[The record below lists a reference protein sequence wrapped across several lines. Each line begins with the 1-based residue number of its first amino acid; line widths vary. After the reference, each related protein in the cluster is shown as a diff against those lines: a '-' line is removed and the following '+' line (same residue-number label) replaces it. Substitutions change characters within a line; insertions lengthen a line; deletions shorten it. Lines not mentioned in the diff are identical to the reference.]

1 MAKRLIGIDIG
12 RHTLRL
18 AVLTKEQGALSV
30 VSVLES
36 SYEEPADQVAR
47 LRDTLNGDFHLG
59 DRLAACLPGGAALV
73 RRLTFPFHDRR
84 KIAAAIGFELA
95 SQLPVALD
103 DYTTAMQPPVRKEA
117 GATTVAAAVN
127 TALLAE
133 TLAPFDALGIPL
145 HILDLAPYA
154 YVAGLKEFLVD
165 GILVSAMESGTSL
178 ALVRAGEV
186 LDYRQLPFGVEL
198 EVADQA
204 QAIHREATLLGR
216 AHQPGR
222 LILQLMGP
230 LATPE
235 LLAALNA
242 LRDEVEIL
250 SIDIN
255 GQTIGAPFLP
265 AVALALR
272 AADPGKAQAF
282 NLRQGAFA
290 LKSEWAGLRKNLV
303 MIACLAGLAMILLGV
318 SMGLRYY
325 DKQHQVRMLDQ
336 QMTGLYQKIF
346 PRAATMVDVPMQ
358 MKSAIRQLQEDSG
371 IIGSEQLSA
380 LQLLRTLSELPK
392 SLSVDVDEV
401 TMERNEVRI
410 SGRTATFEEVN
421 RMAETFRH
429 SPHFGKVEVAESKM
443 DLDGKRVSYRL
454 RMILSGSGKG
464 GAS

>member
-18 AVLTKEQGALSV
+18 AVLTHDQGTLSV

-36 SYEEPADQVAR
+36 PYEETADQVAR
-47 LRDTLNGDFHLG
+47 LRDTLHGDFNLG

-73 RRLTFPFHDRR
+73 RRLTFPFSDRR
-84 KIAAAIGFELA
+84 KIAAAVPFELA

-103 DYTTAMQPPVRKEA
+103 DYTTVMQPPVRNDA
-117 GATTVAAAVN
+117 GATIVAAAVK
-127 TALLAE
+127 TVQLAE
-133 TLAPFDALGIPL
+133 TLAPFDAHGIPL

-154 YVAGLKEFLVD
+154 YVAGLKDFLVD
-165 GILVSAMESGTSL
+165 GILVSAMEQGTSL

-186 LDYRQLPFGVEL
+186 LDYRQLPFGVGM
-198 EVADQA
+198 EVTDQA

-216 AHQPGR
+216 SHQPGG
-222 LILQLMGP
+222 LSLQLMGP

-235 LLAALNA
+235 LLTALST

-255 GQTIGAPFLP
+255 GQTIEAPFLP

-272 AADPGKAQAF
+272 AADTGKPQAF
-282 NLRQGAFA
+282 NLRQGPFV
-290 LKSEWAGLRKNLV
+290 LKSEWAGLRKNLLL
-303 MIACLAGLAMILLGV
+303 IAGLTGLVLITLGV

-325 DKQHQVRMLDQ
+325 DKQHQVRILEQ
-336 QMTGLYQKIF
+336 QMAALYKQSF
-346 PRAATMVDVPMQ
+346 PKAATVVDVPMQ
-358 MKSAIRQLQEDSG
+358 MKSAIRQVQEDSG
-371 IIGSEQLSA
+371 IIGAEQLSS
-380 LQLLRTLSELPK
+380 LQLLRILSELPK

-410 SGRTATFEEVN
+410 SGRTTTFEEVN

-429 SPHFGKVEVAESKM
+429 SPDFEKVEVAESKM

-454 RMILSGSGKG
+454 RMILSGKG

>member
-1 MAKRLIGIDIG
+1 MAKRLIGVDIG

-18 AVLTKEQGALSV
+18 AVLTHEQGVLSV
-30 VSVLES
+30 VSVLEIP
-36 SYEEPADQVAR
+36 YEETAAQMAR

-84 KIAAAIGFELA
+84 KIATAIPFELA
-95 SQLPVALD
+95 AQLPVALD
-103 DYTTAMQPPVRKEA
+103 DYTTVMQPPVRNDA

-127 TALLAE
+127 TPLLTE
-133 TLAPFDALGIPL
+133 TLASFDALGIPL

-165 GILVSAMESGTSL
+165 GILVSVMEQGTSL

-186 LDYRQLPFGVEL
+186 RDYRQLPFGVEI
-198 EVADQA
+198 EGADQA
-204 QAIHREATLLGR
+204 QAIHREATLLER
-216 AHQPGR
+216 TQQPGG

-235 LLAALNA
+235 LLTALNA

-255 GQTIGAPFLP
+255 GQTIDAPFLP

-272 AADPGKAQAF
+272 AADTGKAQAF

-290 LKSEWAGLRKNLV
+290 LKSEWAGLRKKLV
-303 MIACLAGLAMILLGV
+303 MIACLAGLAMITLGV
-318 SMGLRYY
+318 SMGMRYY
-325 DKQHQVRMLDQ
+325 DKQHQVRILEQ
-336 QMTGLYQKIF
+336 QMMVLYKKSF
-346 PRAATMVDVPMQ
+346 PMAATVVDVPLQ
-358 MKSAIRQLQEDSG
+358 MKSAIRQLQEESG
-371 IIGSEQLSA
+371 IIGSEQLSS
-380 LQLLRTLSELPK
+380 LQLLRTLSEMPK
-392 SLSVDVDEV
+392 SLSIDVDEV
-401 TMERNEVRI
+401 IMERNEVRI
-410 SGRTATFEEVN
+410 SGRTTTFEEVN

-429 SPHFGKVEVAESKM
+429 SPHFEKVEVAESKM

-454 RMILSGSGKG
+454 RMILRGKG
-464 GAS
+464 GAA